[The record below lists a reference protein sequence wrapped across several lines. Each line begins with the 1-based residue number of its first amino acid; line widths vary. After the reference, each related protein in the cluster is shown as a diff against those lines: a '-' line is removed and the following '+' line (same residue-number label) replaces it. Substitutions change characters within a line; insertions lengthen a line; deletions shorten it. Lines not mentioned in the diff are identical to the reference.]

1 MLCCCSCQR
10 GSLPRHAT
18 PSSLL
23 LGVRAI
29 SIFYQ
34 FIQFLG
40 AVADG
45 EVERMFTF
53 ISLFHLFSDLAK
65 HPAGQPR
72 SPPTAFSPSSSA
84 PPPPP
89 SGSRGGRPVSAKPIG
104 KQNPKIYLPV
114 SSPSPMSKH
123 SNRSQKNAVAAIFA
137 YDDLLSSFR
146 CVLHR
151 ENLTNLKIYDI
162 IYLQGE
168 GRKMNL
174 HHLHYA

>member
-1 MLCCCSCQR
+1 MEKWKGCL
-10 GSLPRHAT
+10 
-18 PSSLL
+18 PSSLP
-23 LGVRAI
+23 
-29 SIFYQ
+29 
-34 FIQFLG
+34 
-40 AVADG
+40 
-45 EVERMFTF
+45 F
-53 ISLFHLFSDLAK
+53 ISLLARQSTSG
-65 HPAGQPR
+65 PATVPVSCR
-72 SPPTAFSPSSSA
+72 PSSSA

-104 KQNPKIYLPV
+104 KQRPKIYFPV

-146 CVLHR
+146 CVLLH